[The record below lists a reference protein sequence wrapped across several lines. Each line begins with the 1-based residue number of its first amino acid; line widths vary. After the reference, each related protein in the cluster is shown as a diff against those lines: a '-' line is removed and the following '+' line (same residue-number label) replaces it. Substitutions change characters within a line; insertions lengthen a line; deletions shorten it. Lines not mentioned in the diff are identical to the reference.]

1 MDILKC
7 RLLLFYTTTTNH
19 FSIRLWH
26 ATKSEFYTTTSND
39 QLSDWTEKKLQST
52 FQSQTCTK
60 KMSWSMFGGLLLVW
74 STTAFWIPVKALH
87 LRTMLSKSMRYTENC
102 NACSWHWST
111 GPNSSPWQIW
121 SHVTTSASKVEQ
133 IVLRSFASSAI
144 FICPL
149 ANQLLLFQAY

>member
-7 RLLLFYTTTTNH
+7 RLLLFYTTTNH

-26 ATKSEFYTTTSND
+26 ATKSEFYTTSND

-60 KMSWSMFGGLLLVW
+60 KRSWSLFGGLLLVW

-87 LRTMLSKSMRYTENC
+87 LRSMLSKSMRYTENC

-121 SHVTTSASKVEQ
+121 PHVTINASKVEQ
-133 IVLRSFASSAI
+133 IVLQSFASSAI

-149 ANQLLLFQAY
+149 ANQLLLLQAY